1 MEKHFRS
8 ITSRHCDQGGRTV
21 RVSTPEIWKE
31 HVPRYKRMSNP
42 VSGCPQSPRSVGS
55 ALRSMPRCRH
65 TASRFQCLNS
75 FQKLN
80 LISVTVITV
89 SFDISNTFLNLVKD
103 LNQSELVPQVSQ
115 YWTILSSYSTL
126 HSLEVSQEIATVPM
140 VH

>member
-1 MEKHFRS
+1 MNPLVRSFHDKHYRKIS
-8 ITSRHCDQGGRTV
+8 SRHRDQGGKTG
-21 RVSTPEIWKE
+21 RVPTPEIGKE
-31 HVPRYKRMSNP
+31 HMPRYKRMSNP

-55 ALRSMPRCRH
+55 ALLSTPRCRR
-65 TASRFQCLNS
+65 TASRFRCLSS

-103 LNQSELVPQVSQ
+103 LNKSELVPQVSQ

-126 HSLEVSQEIATVPM
+126 HSLEVSQ
-140 VH
+140 